1 MTVSRK
7 TVFIVLF
14 IVLQVVPGAKIPVD
28 CKVLQGTSTADE
40 SLITGESMPVMK
52 KPGDSVIGGTINQNG
67 SLLVEATHVGQDT
80 TLSQIVKLVEEAQT
94 SKVRKQYNNFTA
106 VKRKNVTPLPV
117 LVLKFESVHTLRR
130 MKFVWKQYMY
140 RKCSVKTNFALIK
153 LVVGSYLILK
163 ARSRQKGKI
172 YRNSMKFCGQ
182 EISTHM
188 TLFDQT

>member
-130 MKFVWKQYMY
+130 MKFV
-140 RKCSVKTNFALIK
+140 
-153 LVVGSYLILK
+153 
-163 ARSRQKGKI
+163 
-172 YRNSMKFCGQ
+172 
-182 EISTHM
+182 
-188 TLFDQT
+188 

>member
-94 SKVRKQYNNFTA
+94 SKVRKRYNNFTA
-106 VKRKNVTPLPV
+106 VKRKNVTSLPV
-117 LVLKFESVHTLRR
+117 SVLKFESVQTLRR
-130 MKFVWKQYMY
+130 MKFV
-140 RKCSVKTNFALIK
+140 
-153 LVVGSYLILK
+153 
-163 ARSRQKGKI
+163 
-172 YRNSMKFCGQ
+172 
-182 EISTHM
+182 
-188 TLFDQT
+188 